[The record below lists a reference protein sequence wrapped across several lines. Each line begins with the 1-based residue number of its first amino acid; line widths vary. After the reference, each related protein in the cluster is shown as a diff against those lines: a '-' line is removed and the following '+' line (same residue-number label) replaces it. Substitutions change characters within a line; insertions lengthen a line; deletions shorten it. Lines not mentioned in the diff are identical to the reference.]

1 MFEFTLSK
9 LNLLIFVTAIAA
21 IMLFFL
27 NTVNANLKTRQSF
40 ELTYKIGKELKS
52 GIDGKSYC
60 SIKYIKIPKT
70 IKTNQGSSNIFNINY
85 KFNIAQYDYENPNIN
100 SSLNKKLII
109 AITDQKNKKIYAAYD
124 IDFEGNF
131 TFYESEYDLDTGKYN
146 FLEKKDD
153 VGIYDPLKVKSID
166 TTLLFIKKIN
176 NGKLDY
182 YIIPCEKK
190 NSIYSCKD
198 FVCNNDDGLF
208 DDITCKNVE
217 LCITDVGENTT

>member
-60 SIKYIKIPKT
+60 SIKYITIPRT
-70 IKTNQGSSNIFNINY
+70 IKTNQGSSNMFNINY
-85 KFNIAQYDYENPNIN
+85 KFNIAQYDYKNPNPN
-100 SSLNKKLII
+100 SSFNKKLVI
-109 AITDQKNKKIYAAYD
+109 AITDQKSKKIYAAHD
-124 IDFEGNF
+124 IDFEGDF
-131 TFYESEYDLDTGKYN
+131 IFYESEYDVDTGGYSFTKNEEY
-146 FLEKKDD
+146 
-153 VGIYDPLKVKSID
+153 GIYDPLKIKSID
-166 TTLLFIKKIN
+166 TSLLFIKKVN
-176 NGKLDY
+176 EGKSNY
-182 YIIPCEKK
+182 YIIPCEKR

-198 FVCNNDDGLF
+198 FVCNNSEGIF
-208 DDITCKNVE
+208 DDISCKDVE
-217 LCITDVGENTT
+217 LCSSDLGESSI